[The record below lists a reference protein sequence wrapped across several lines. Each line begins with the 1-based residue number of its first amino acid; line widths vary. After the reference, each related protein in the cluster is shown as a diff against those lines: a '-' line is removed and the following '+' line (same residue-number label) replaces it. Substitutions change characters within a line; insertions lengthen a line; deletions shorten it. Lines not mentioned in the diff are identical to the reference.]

1 MYSFV
6 FILKLQKETFELFF
20 FLVVY
25 FMTQYVRVNS
35 NDQGRAVAQRLFAGF
50 PPRRPGFA
58 YGQHV
63 GFVVDKAAL
72 GQVFSE
78 SFGFPCQ
85 SFHQFLHYHNHPGLT
100 Q

>member
-1 MYSFV
+1 MLLH
-6 FILKLQKETFELFF
+6 ILSSEIHCA
-20 FLVVY
+20 LV
-25 FMTQYVRVNS
+25 
-35 NDQGRAVAQRLFAGF
+35 GRAVAQRLDAGF

-58 YGQHV
+58 YAQHV
-63 GFVVDKAAL
+63 GFVVDNTAL

-78 SFGFPCQ
+78 YFDFPCQ